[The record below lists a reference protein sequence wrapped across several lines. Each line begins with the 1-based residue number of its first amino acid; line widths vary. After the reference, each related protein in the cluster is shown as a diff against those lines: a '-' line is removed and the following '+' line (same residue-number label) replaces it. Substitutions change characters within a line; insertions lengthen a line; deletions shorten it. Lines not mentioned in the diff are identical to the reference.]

1 MLGPFVC
8 LKGLGIPPVCLPS
21 VAIGLSVLLVQVY
34 RGVSFGSLCA
44 SNPRVE
50 C

>member
-1 MLGPFVC
+1 MVYLC
-8 LKGLGIPPVCLPS
+8 LLEDFGLLPCFPS
-21 VAIGLSVLLVQVY
+21 VVIGLSVLLVQVY